1 MSKTILINDETHCGK
16 ILNQVLLTFDQ
27 EQITLG
33 DLLKKRIEEEVSN
46 SSKQNTNSKN
56 SIFQKQNPHAHVA
69 LHAFR
74 ENGFLILV
82 NNKEVSELDQLI
94 PIHSNLQIRFVALHP
109 YSV

>member
-16 ILNQVLLTFDQ
+16 ILNQVLLTLDQ

-46 SSKQNTNSKN
+46 SKQLSNQKN

-82 NNKEVSELDQLI
+82 NNKEVKELDQLI